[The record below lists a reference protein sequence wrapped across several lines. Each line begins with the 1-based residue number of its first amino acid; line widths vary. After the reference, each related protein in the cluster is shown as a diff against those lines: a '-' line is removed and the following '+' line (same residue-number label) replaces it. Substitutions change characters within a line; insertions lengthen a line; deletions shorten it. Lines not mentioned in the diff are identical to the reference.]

1 MSDVFSGILGQPKV
15 RDFLRSVVAQDA
27 IGQAYLFTGPAG
39 SNKTLAAYALAQAAI
54 CEDKACG
61 TCEACKRVM
70 RRNHP
75 DVRYYEPEGS
85 GGYLVE
91 QIREIVADVDMAPIQ
106 AKRKVYIIDRV
117 DLLSVQAANAFLKTL
132 EEPPANVVLIL
143 LGRTQTSVL
152 PTIVSRCQVVPFR
165 HIPHTEAVGIV
176 CQNTGVAPLQ
186 AAVAIQACSGSISK
200 AIDFVR
206 SSERFAFRSRVLQIL
221 ESLELADDLD
231 ILEYAT
237 ELLDRAQ
244 APLDLVRKTQEEEL
258 AASAEFMAQAAI
270 RQVEAR
276 NKRVLSAKSTETL
289 HQTTSIMRSWLRDV
303 LMVCS
308 GQPELVIN
316 EDVRDAI
323 ERTAAKTSAD
333 RLVRALSAL
342 DETDEAFRY
351 NVSPET
357 CIDVALFTIRE
368 ELYGSHSARVAAK

>member
-75 DVRYYEPEGS
+75 DVRYFEPEGS

-231 ILEYAT
+231 ILGYAA
-237 ELLDRAQ
+237 EILERAQ

-270 RQVEAR
+270 P
-276 NKRVLSAKSTETL
+276 
-289 HQTTSIMRSWLRDV
+289 
-303 LMVCS
+303 
-308 GQPELVIN
+308 G
-316 EDVRDAI
+316 
-323 ERTAAKTSAD
+323 
-333 RLVRALSAL
+333 
-342 DETDEAFRY
+342 
-351 NVSPET
+351 
-357 CIDVALFTIRE
+357 
-368 ELYGSHSARVAAK
+368 